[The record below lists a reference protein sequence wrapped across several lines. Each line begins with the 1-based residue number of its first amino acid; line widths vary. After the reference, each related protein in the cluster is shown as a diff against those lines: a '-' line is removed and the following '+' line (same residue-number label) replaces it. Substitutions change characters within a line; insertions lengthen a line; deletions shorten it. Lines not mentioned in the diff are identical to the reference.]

1 MPNRTQSPQAPQPG
15 GRNPMQT
22 SPDDD
27 EAQVGDQTHLD
38 GQDPPR
44 RARRRHDKDDGQE
57 PEGSIEE
64 QAKGAGP

>member
-1 MPNRTQSPQAPQPG
+1 MPNRTQAPQQPRQA

-38 GQDPPR
+38 GQQPPR
-44 RARRRHDKDDGQE
+44 RRRSPDQE
-57 PEGSIEE
+57 GAERGDESIEE
-64 QAKGAGP
+64 RAKGAGP

>member
-1 MPNRTQSPQAPQPG
+1 MPNRTQAPQQPGQG

-38 GQDPPR
+38 GQQQPR
-44 RARRRHDKDDGQE
+44 RLRRPDQEVADQGDD
-57 PEGSIEE
+57 SIEE
-64 QAKGAGP
+64 KAKGAGP

>member
-1 MPNRTQSPQAPQPG
+1 MPNRTQAPQQPGQG

-38 GQDPPR
+38 GQQQPR
-44 RARRRHDKDDGQE
+44 RLRRPDH
-57 PEGSIEE
+57 
-64 QAKGAGP
+64 AGNCTVPLSADRAAEA